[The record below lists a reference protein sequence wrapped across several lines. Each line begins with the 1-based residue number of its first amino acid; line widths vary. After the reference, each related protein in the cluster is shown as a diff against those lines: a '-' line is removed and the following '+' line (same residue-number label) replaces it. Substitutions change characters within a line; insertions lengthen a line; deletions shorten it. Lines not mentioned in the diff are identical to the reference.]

1 MRKNKYYKDFELVEL
16 LKGESL
22 MRMEI
27 NDPKIE
33 SIFNEA
39 WESFKNNEWSFD
51 GPTFVRS
58 RYKSYWETAAFIHDW
73 RNSMGWVGYNIDR
86 EMLDIMSKLCYPK
99 NMIIQ
104 RYLFTRLTFINIIR
118 HLIKGDLKKIE
129 KKNLYLL

>member
-1 MRKNKYYKDFELVEL
+1 MRRNKYYRDFELVEL

-39 WESFKNNEWSFD
+39 WNSFKNNEWSFD
-51 GPTFVRS
+51 GSTFVRS

-73 RNSMGWVGYNIDR
+73 RNSMGWVSYSVDR
-86 EMLDIMSKLCYPK
+86 EMLDIMKKLGYK
-99 NMIIQ
+99 KVLIRQ

-118 HLIKGDLKKIE
+118 HIIKGNFKKITND
-129 KKNLYLL
+129 KLYKL